1 MGDGPPDRR
10 GRLERKEVQKM
21 RPNPADKAALKMLL
35 DDESLS
41 DWAAEFVESLHQ
53 WRGEWTEKQAN
64 KFDELVEETYG

>member
-1 MGDGPPDRR
+1 
-10 GRLERKEVQKM
+10 M

-41 DWAAEFVESLHQ
+41 DWAAEFVGSLHQ

>member
-1 MGDGPPDRR
+1 
-10 GRLERKEVQKM
+10 M

-53 WRGEWTEKQAN
+53 WRGTWTERQAN